1 MKQQD
6 AMKKVVI
13 CFLFLIPLK
22 EILLNKI
29 SALRSKEDFLVG
41 VV

>member
-13 CFLFLIPLK
+13 CFLFLISLK
-22 EILLNKI
+22 EILNKI